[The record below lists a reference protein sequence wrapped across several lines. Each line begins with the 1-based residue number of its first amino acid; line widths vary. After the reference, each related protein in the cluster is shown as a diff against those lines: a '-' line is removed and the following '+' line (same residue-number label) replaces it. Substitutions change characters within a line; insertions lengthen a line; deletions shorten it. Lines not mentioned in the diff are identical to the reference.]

1 MENNNVKKVIKDLS
15 DAGKLED
22 FNETITNED
31 FQLDSLTEMLK
42 NLRNINI
49 PLEVYSG
56 IIEEMEIFKSSTLL
70 NDEQTKRFYEL
81 QNTAKLRLN

>member
-1 MENNNVKKVIKDLS
+1 
-15 DAGKLED
+15 LED

-31 FQLDSLTEMLK
+31 FQLDSLTEMLE

-56 IIEEMEIFKSSTLL
+56 IIEEMETFKSSTLL
-70 NDEQTKRFYEL
+70 NNEQTKRFYEL

>member
-1 MENNNVKKVIKDLS
+1 
-15 DAGKLED
+15 LED

-31 FQLDSLTEMLK
+31 FQLDSLTEMLE

-56 IIEEMEIFKSSTLL
+56 IIKEMETFKSSTLL
-70 NDEQTKRFYEL
+70 NNEQIKRFYEL
-81 QNTAKLRLN
+81 QNTTKLRLN

>member
-1 MENNNVKKVIKDLS
+1 
-15 DAGKLED
+15 LED

-31 FQLDSLTEMLK
+31 FQLDSLTEMLE

-56 IIEEMEIFKSSTLL
+56 IIEEMETFKSSTLL
-70 NDEQTKRFYEL
+70 NNEQTKRFYEL
-81 QNTAKLRLN
+81 QNTTKLRLN